1 MYQQSIIQQIIKNTW
16 LIMFSLVY
24 ISGSQPFWKKC
35 NVFRHLRK
43 RESHRCWAPL
53 FCRCLNTLHFS
64 IGVFWFFA
72 RVLPPNVMGIPQ
84 FQSRRPGALQE
95 MGLKSRRLLLDSGGL
110 ATRKT
115 VTHSHTLGGEE
126 SEGRRNTFFLHKEE
140 NRFI

>member
-1 MYQQSIIQQIIKNTW
+1 MYLDTCKREVSK
-16 LIMFSLVY
+16 Y
-24 ISGSQPFWKKC
+24 IAFFHRRFL
-35 NVFRHLRK
+35 VFRK
-43 RESHRCWAPL
+43 
-53 FCRCLNTLHFS
+53 
-64 IGVFWFFA
+64 GVA
-72 RVLPPNVMGIPQ
+72 TERHENPPIPVQ
-84 FQSRRPGALQE
+84 ETGSLQE